1 MSWTNEDMFRVTD
14 KLAIDNLGEEAYL
27 APDGSNGISVVLP
40 DTKAW
45 GFGVDGT
52 GTDCKFF
59 GDTASTYVLWD
70 ESADSMIWAGEAT
83 LAITTIG
90 VQSPLS
96 IGSWATP
103 IALTDTVTRLVLINS
118 TVTAKLDGATYA
130 RALEVRTVIAGA
142 AAFDAGESIYAERAN
157 LKFASTATH
166 TVSSL
171 QSAAIWANLEAEVSS
186 AAVITLNGDA
196 VNLHGLLASIELD
209 ADMTCTDGNVS
220 GVKISSNTPDGLDVS
235 GLEYDALKIAK
246 GSGGEDWQTAM
257 RIEDCTKFVLF
268 EDDNAIAAEDG
279 AVATATAI
287 TAISSFDGWIKC
299 AIGTADHYILTTTT
313 DPSAN

>member
-1 MSWTNEDMFRVTD
+1 MSMTTEDMFRVTE
-14 KLAIDNLGEEAYL
+14 KLAIDNLGENAYL
-27 APDGSNGISVVLP
+27 APDHSDGITMVLP
-40 DTKAW
+40 TDATF

-52 GTDCKFF
+52 GADCTFF
-59 GDTASTYVLWD
+59 GDTASSYVKWD
-70 ESADSMIWAGEAT
+70 ESADSMIWAGTAT
-83 LAITTIG
+83 LAITSTG
-90 VQSPLS
+90 TQSVLS
-96 IGSWATP
+96 VGSWDVP
-103 IALTDTVTRLVLINS
+103 IALSDTVTRLALINA

-142 AAFDAGESIYAERAN
+142 AAFDAGESIYSERAN

-171 QSAAIWANLEAEVSS
+171 QSAAIWANLEAQVSS
-186 AAVITLNGDA
+186 AAVITLNGDS

-220 GVKISSNTPDGLDVS
+220 AIKISSNTPDALDVS

-257 RIEDCTKFVLF
+257 RIEDCTKFALF

-279 AVATATAI
+279 STSTAELATIGAW
-287 TAISSFDGWIKC
+287 DGWIKV
-299 AIGTADHYILTTTT
+299 AIGTSDEYILTTKTV
-313 DPSAN
+313 P